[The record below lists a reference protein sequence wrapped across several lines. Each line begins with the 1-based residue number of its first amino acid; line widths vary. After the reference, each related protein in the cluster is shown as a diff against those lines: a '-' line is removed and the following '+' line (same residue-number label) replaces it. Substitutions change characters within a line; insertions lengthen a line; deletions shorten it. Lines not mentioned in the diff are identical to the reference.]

1 MVAALTQCSE
11 APAPDVTRDDL
22 TADIEEARAA
32 HLSLL
37 ERLGVYKW
45 VPLAAATS
53 EPLPVRWVDRT
64 HRYPIKARLMT
75 RGYEQRD
82 TDDADFYA
90 ATPTSGALKTLLA
103 IAAWRGWS
111 VGIADSEHAFLQ
123 AELPAEDAPIFG
135 SPPPE

>member
-1 MVAALTQCSE
+1 MVAALTQCNE

-22 TADIEEARAA
+22 TADIEEARAV

-53 EPLPVRWVDRT
+53 KPLSIIWVDRT
-64 HRYPIKARLMT
+64 HRYPIKARLTT

-82 TDDADFYA
+82 TDDIDFYA
-90 ATPTSGALKTLLA
+90 ATPNNGAHNTLLA
-103 IAAWRGWS
+103 IPAWRGWP
-111 VGIADSEHAFLQ
+111 VGIADSEHASL
-123 AELPAEDAPIFG
+123 
-135 SPPPE
+135 